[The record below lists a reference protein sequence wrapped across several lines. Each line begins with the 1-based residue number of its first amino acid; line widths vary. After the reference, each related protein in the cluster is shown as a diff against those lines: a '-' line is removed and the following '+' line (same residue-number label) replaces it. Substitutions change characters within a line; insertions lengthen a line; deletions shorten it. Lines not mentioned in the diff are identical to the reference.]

1 MGNFQVP
8 FFCFSTAFR
17 LLPTHLPK
25 TSDFF
30 DVKFRGF
37 GIKVRRFYAKKSDV
51 FNFRSP
57 SLPHFGSLFTLLLK
71 KSFLKKNY
79 ISYTDTSDILYLLI
93 VSGEG

>member
-1 MGNFQVP
+1 M
-8 FFCFSTAFR
+8 FCINPPSGTS
-17 LLPTHLPK
+17 K

-30 DVKFRGF
+30 DAKFRGF
-37 GIKVRRFYAKKSDV
+37 GTKVRRFYAKKSDV

-71 KSFLKKNY
+71 KSFLKINY
-79 ISYTDTSDILYLLI
+79 ISYTDTTNILYLQI